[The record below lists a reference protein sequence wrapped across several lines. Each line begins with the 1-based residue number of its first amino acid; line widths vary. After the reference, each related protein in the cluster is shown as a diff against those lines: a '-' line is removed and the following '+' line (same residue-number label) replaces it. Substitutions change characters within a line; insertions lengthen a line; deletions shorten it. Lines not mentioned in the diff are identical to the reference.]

1 MKKEVLLCCMAGFL
15 LTGITGCSD
24 EEPWTDPNQNESG
37 TTKPDP
43 DEPGTDNPDEPGT
56 DNPDYI
62 LQKDDIKVDY
72 PETGFTAHV
81 GEPFQV
87 EVKSVSD
94 NKVTYTWTVNG
105 EEVAQTK
112 SFTHTFMQ
120 AGTYQLTLKV
130 SQEQISFEYTY
141 TVNVADAVL
150 PETPQNATPYITKV
164 LEYRPAPGQFVNT
177 MPKYE
182 KGDTQESM
190 NEKVLKTIGNGVQGM
205 ITLGGY
211 GGYVTVGFDHTI
223 RNTPNSIDF
232 IVMGNAF
239 ENGSEPGIIQ
249 VAYDVNQNGKP
260 DEEEW
265 FEIAGSAHQNPKQEP
280 WYEQAKQTGNIV
292 ETYLD
297 YSITYKKPAKEP
309 TTNEEKENYIY
320 WEDNKGHK
328 GYKVMNMFH
337 SQPYYPQWIKENQ
350 LTFTGTCLPQ
360 NGINQGTDDSPYFV
374 LPAFSYG
381 YADNQDYNPDNAGID
396 IDWAVDKRGN
406 PANLQGVD
414 FIKIYTGVNQENG
427 WLGENSTEICGVVD
441 FNLIK

>member
-37 TTKPDP
+37 TT
-43 DEPGTDNPDEPGT
+43 NPDT
-56 DNPDYI
+56 DDPDYI

-72 PETGFTAHV
+72 PEAGFTAHA

-141 TVNVADAVL
+141 TVNVAYAAL

-177 MPKYE
+177 MPQYKE
-182 KGDTQESM
+182 GDTQATM
-190 NEKVLKTIGNGVQGM
+190 NEKALNAIGNNTKGM

-223 RNTPNSIDF
+223 RNAKDANDF
-232 IVMGNAF
+232 LVLGNAF
-239 ENGSEPGIIQ
+239 ANGSEPGIIQ
-249 VAYDVNQNGKP
+249 VAYDVNQNGQP

-265 FEIAGSAHQNPKQEP
+265 FEIAGSAHQAPKHEL
-280 WYEQAKQTGNIV
+280 WYEQAKQAGNSV
-292 ETYLD
+292 ETYRD

-309 TTNEEKENYIY
+309 TTDEEKATYIY
-320 WEDNKGHK
+320 WEDNQGKK
-328 GYKVMNMFH
+328 GYKVMNTYH
-337 SQPYYPQWIKENQ
+337 SQPYYPQWIKEGQ

-360 NGINQGTDDSPYFV
+360 NGINQGTDKKPYFV
-374 LPAFSYG
+374 LPSFKYG
-381 YADNQDYNPDNAGID
+381 YADNYPNKSAEAGID
-396 IDWAVDKRGN
+396 IDWAVDKDGK
-406 PANLQGVD
+406 PANLPGVD

-427 WLGENSTEICGVVD
+427 WLGENSTEVCGVTD
-441 FNLIK
+441 LNLTK